1 MKEKRATPRVKES
14 FPVKISKGSKT
25 YQAVSCDISLGGL
38 ACNSPVPLP
47 VATPVRVDLILPDP
61 KSSSSRREII
71 CQAKVVRS
79 EPPAGAD
86 NKDYRLA
93 FGFDQMSEKAREILE
108 AFIFRR
114 LPLPPLGEGGVK
126 TETADIFAHGISC
139 KSETYIPPFHEVQ
152 IQVSIPSPNSSEEAM
167 GDRYNVDLYFT
178 DICQPDLKLLRK
190 FLKRP
195 SSAKV

>member
-1 MKEKRATPRVKES
+1 
-14 FPVKISKGSKT
+14 
-25 YQAVSCDISLGGL
+25 
-38 ACNSPVPLP
+38 
-47 VATPVRVDLILPDP
+47 
-61 KSSSSRREII
+61 
-71 CQAKVVRS
+71 VVRS

-152 IQVSIPSPNSSEEAM
+152 IQVSIPSPNSSEGRKKTICCSGVVVKSEKEAM